1 LKINHW
7 QYPPTYSCVQFF
19 EKKVDAFVWHTLY
32 QVYVTIFLA
41 AFCLKLHL
49 MMQANTGF
57 YVLFM
62 LNEAVVDGIKALGIM
77 I

>member
-1 LKINHW
+1 
-7 QYPPTYSCVQFF
+7 
-19 EKKVDAFVWHTLY
+19 
-32 QVYVTIFLA
+32 
-41 AFCLKLHL
+41 

-77 I
+77 IWCRRRKGQSTWQTLEVWSVCSHQLGIVSTPIQFMLMLQ